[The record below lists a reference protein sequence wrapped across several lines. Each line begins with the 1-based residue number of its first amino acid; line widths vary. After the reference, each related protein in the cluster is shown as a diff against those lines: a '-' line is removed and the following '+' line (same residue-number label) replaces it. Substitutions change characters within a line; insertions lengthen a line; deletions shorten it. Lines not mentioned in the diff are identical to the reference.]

1 MVSIDDIRKAESH
14 KDKQMEKCNYC
25 TESSPTGK
33 CFWNLQTCRTPYCK
47 EAIKNMTKNKRSSHL
62 WD

>member
-1 MVSIDDIRKAESH
+1 MVSIDDMRKA
-14 KDKQMEKCNYC
+14 KQMEKCNYC

-33 CFWNLQTCRTPYCK
+33 CFWDLQACRTPYCK
-47 EAIKNMTKNKRSSHL
+47 EAIKNMTKNKRSLRL